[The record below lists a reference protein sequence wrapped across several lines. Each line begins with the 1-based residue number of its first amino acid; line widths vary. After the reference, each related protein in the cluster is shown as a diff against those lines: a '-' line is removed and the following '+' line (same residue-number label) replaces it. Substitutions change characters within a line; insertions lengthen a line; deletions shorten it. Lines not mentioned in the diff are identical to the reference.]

1 MPNPS
6 SSRSGGGRGRKRG
19 RGESKLGP
27 DARRANLR
35 ESLAPRATGIPPDVQ
50 KQLIL
55 ELLEAT
61 EPPGNEI
68 EPHKT

>member
-6 SSRSGGGRGRKRG
+6 SSRPGRNRG
-19 RGESKLGP
+19 PKKGPGKTKLGP
-27 DARRANLR
+27 DVRKANLR
-35 ESLAPRATGIPPDVQ
+35 ESLAPRATGIPADVQ

-61 EPPGNEI
+61 ERPGDEKKPP
-68 EPHKT
+68 KT